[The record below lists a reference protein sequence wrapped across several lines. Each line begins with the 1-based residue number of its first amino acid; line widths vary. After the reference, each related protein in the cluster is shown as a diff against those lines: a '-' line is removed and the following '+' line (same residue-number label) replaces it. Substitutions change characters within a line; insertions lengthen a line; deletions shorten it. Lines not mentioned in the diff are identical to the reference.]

1 MFEKQQKVPFL
12 TKQEWLYSELKSA
25 IETCVLQ
32 PGERLILDELAADYS
47 VSRVPVREALLQ
59 LQAEG
64 LVQMTPHVGAVVA
77 PITQASAQDYFAI
90 SRELQVLAV
99 RAAATR
105 MTEQEKAI
113 LANIVAEMEL
123 IAPTG
128 DLAAYSKAN
137 SRFHDFIKDNCH
149 MPLVPQMIDNFHQHW
164 HRFERYYNLYPM
176 SAARMEVTLPEHRE
190 LLEAI
195 QASDPDRAEVASR
208 KHNITGLEEHL
219 RRMNDEVL
227 KDKPDETRRVSV

>member
-1 MFEKQQKVPFL
+1 MEKQRVPFQ

-25 IETCVLQ
+25 IEHCEIP
-32 PGERLILDELAADYS
+32 PGERLILDELAAEYH

-90 SRELQVLAV
+90 SREWQVLAV

-105 MTEQEKAI
+105 MNEEEKNGLEAI
-113 LANIVAEMEL
+113 VVEMEG
-123 IAPTG
+123 IASSG
-128 DLAAYSKAN
+128 DTLEYSRAN
-137 SRFHDFIKDNCH
+137 RRFHDYIKDHCH
-149 MPLVPQMIDNFHQHW
+149 MPLIPQMIDNFHQHW

-176 SAARMEVTLPEHRE
+176 TTDRMDRTLSEHRE
-190 LLEAI
+190 LMEAI
-195 QASDPDRAEVASR
+195 KASDPDRAEAASR
-208 KHNITGLEEHL
+208 MHNITGLEDHL
-219 RRMNDEVL
+219 RRMEAVE
-227 KDKPDETRRVSV
+227 K

>member
-1 MFEKQQKVPFL
+1 MFEKQKVPFQ
-12 TKQEWLYSELKSA
+12 TKQEWLYQEIKRA
-25 IETCVLQ
+25 IEHCELQ
-32 PGERLILDELAADYS
+32 PGERLILDELATGFN

-105 MTEQEKAI
+105 MNEKEKAN
-113 LANIVAEMEL
+113 LATIVREMED

-128 DLAAYSKAN
+128 DALSYSKAN

-149 MPLVPQMIDNFHQHW
+149 MPLVPQLIDNFHQHW

-176 SAARMEVTLPEHRE
+176 STERMEITLPEHRAM
-190 LLEAI
+190 LQAI
-195 QASDPDRAEVASR
+195 QAADPDQAEVASR
-208 KHNITGLEEHL
+208 KHNITGLNEHL
-219 RRMNDEVL
+219 RRMKDAAL
-227 KDKPDETRRVSV
+227 K

>member
-1 MFEKQQKVPFL
+1 MEKQRVPFQ
-12 TKQEWLYSELKSA
+12 TKQEWLYSELKGA
-25 IETCVLQ
+25 IERCELQ
-32 PGERLILDELAADYS
+32 PGERLILDELAADYH

-105 MTEQEKAI
+105 MTAEEKGC
-113 LANIVAEMEL
+113 LETIVAEMEEV
-123 IAPTG
+123 APTG
-128 DLAAYSKAN
+128 DTLRYSQAN
-137 SRFHDFIKDNCH
+137 SRFHDYLKDHCH
-149 MPLVPQMIDNFHQHW
+149 MPLIPQMIDNFHQHW

-176 SAARMEVTLPEHRE
+176 SSARMDVTLPEHRE

-195 QASDPDRAEVASR
+195 KASDPDRAEAASR
-208 KHNITGLEEHL
+208 RHNITGLEEHL
-219 RRMNDEVL
+219 RRMEAVEL
-227 KDKPDETRRVSV
+227 

>member
-1 MFEKQQKVPFL
+1 MTEKQRVPFQ

-25 IETCVLQ
+25 IERCELQ
-32 PGERLILDELAADYS
+32 PGERLILDELAADYH

-105 MTEQEKAI
+105 MTEEEKSC
-113 LANIVAEMEL
+113 LAAVIAEMETV
-123 IAPTG
+123 APAG
-128 DLAAYSKAN
+128 DTLKYSQAN
-137 SRFHDFIKDNCH
+137 SRFHDYIKDHCH
-149 MPLVPQMIDNFHQHW
+149 MPLIPQMIDNFHQHW

-176 SAARMEVTLPEHRE
+176 SSARMNVTLPEHRE

-195 QASDPDRAEVASR
+195 KASDPDRAEAASR
-208 KHNITGLEEHL
+208 RHNITGLEEHL
-219 RRMNDEVL
+219 RRMEAVEV
-227 KDKPDETRRVSV
+227 